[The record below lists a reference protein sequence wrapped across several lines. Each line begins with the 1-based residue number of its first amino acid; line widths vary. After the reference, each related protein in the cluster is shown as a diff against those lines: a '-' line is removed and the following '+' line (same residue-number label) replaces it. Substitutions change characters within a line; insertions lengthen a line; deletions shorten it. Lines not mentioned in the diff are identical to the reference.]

1 MLSFCGLSLVE
12 DFWTR
17 GSGNPN
23 LVSVLPGLNS
33 FDLVMGVG
41 AEVPAYDSVCSFA
54 TNVVHRLDR
63 VVL

>member
-1 MLSFCGLSLVE
+1 MSSFYCLSL
-12 DFWTR
+12 DFCIR

-41 AEVPAYDSVCSFA
+41 AEVPAYDSVCSLA
-54 TNVVHRLDR
+54 ANAARRLDR
-63 VVL
+63 LVF